1 MSHHLPDD
9 TETIASFLLTL
20 RTRAVSPEPSTA
32 STIAEADDQCP
43 SPESYRHHVSQPS
56 SPSPSPP
63 YVDRTPCAIAS
74 EGQQQLSSDEDIP
87 VEGFIDGCKLVL
99 TKDRDL
105 VPDALFVAMAQ
116 MQPCKLTQADR
127 VGCYKSREIG
137 FVGMCCK
144 HCGGQPGFGRY
155 YPNSVRSLAQ
165 TTTSQTILKH
175 VGSKCRFC
183 PAEIRNAVNELQRQQ
198 AAREGMST
206 GRPRYGSRKIF
217 FQRVWARLHGG
228 VEEDEEDCG
237 DHASKATTASSSLAD
252 DASSQTPS
260 DLLSDNSPAT
270 SDDEDSS
277 HPSSGKLAGKR
288 KFGFSLPTQKNFAS
302 ANKRF
307 RGLSE

>member
-1 MSHHLPDD
+1 MPHHLADD

-32 STIAEADDQCP
+32 DTADADDNP
-43 SPESYRHHVSQPS
+43 SVVSESYHQVSQPS
-56 SPSPSPP
+56 SPSQSPP
-63 YVDRTPCAIAS
+63 QAYVDRTPCAIS
-74 EGQQQLSSDEDIP
+74 EDKQSLSSDEDIP
-87 VEGFIDGCKLVL
+87 VEGFLDSCKLVL

-116 MQPCKLTQADR
+116 MRPCKLTQADR
-127 VGCYKSREIG
+127 VGCYKTRELG

-183 PAEIRNAVNELQRQQ
+183 PAEIRDAVNELQRQQ

-237 DHASKATTASSSLAD
+237 DHASKSTSSLAD

-277 HPSSGKLAGKR
+277 GPSGSKCAAKR

-302 ANKRF
+302 AKRF
-307 RGLSE
+307 RGPSE